1 MAYALL
7 FILCPVDVALRDC
20 LAPPGRVVSSV
31 DLASKA
37 ACVASAGDVAT
48 ALEGAAFPEGF
59 RLVLACVPSGAP
71 V

>member
-48 ALEGAAFPEGF
+48 AREGD
-59 RLVLACVPSGAP
+59 
-71 V
+71 